1 MPTPPPIPP
10 PPPLPE
16 FCLKQ
21 NGRTISSV
29 IRRESFQRQHHK
41 KNERLL
47 YKKKKKNALLPQ
59 IPHLFVFK
67 VICSLRNI
75 SPHRAV
81 YVYIQVTSRSENCIT
96 WHAHCVDSCER
107 KGGGGGSKLGRERC
121 QAGLGELRGG
131 QRGKGW
137 VGLEANASVKVASHA
152 LAGGLSG

>member
-1 MPTPPPIPP
+1 MHCFPRFPTYS
-10 PPPLPE
+10 
-16 FCLKQ
+16 CL
-21 NGRTISSV
+21 RLSV
-29 IRRESFQRQHHK
+29 LS
-41 KNERLL
+41 
-47 YKKKKKNALLPQ
+47 
-59 IPHLFVFK
+59 
-67 VICSLRNI
+67 RNI
-75 SPHRAV
+75 SPRRAV
-81 YVYIQVTSRSENCIT
+81 YVYVQVTSRSENCIT